1 MSDWRY
7 SVVSIVGGYCVLL
20 VGHSCSTPPDCGS
33 LPLLPRPPLM
43 PRKCSGTKIPTVLRT
58 ECMRCMSSVR
68 TEPGL
73 DNDLARFIG
82 SSI

>member
-7 SVVSIVGGYCVLL
+7 SVVSIVAGYCVVL

-33 LPLLPRPPLM
+33 LPLLPLCLANAREQKSRPCREPNAA
-43 PRKCSGTKIPTVLRT
+43 V
-58 ECMRCMSSVR
+58 MSSVR

-73 DNDLARFIG
+73 GNDLARFIG